1 MQGQGRKLVDSSNCN
16 SLHVHS
22 ISRRA
27 RNNCDSNIDPCAS
40 RRAAEEIKFIN
51 KLDKAE
57 PHARKRISIH
67 GAGGVKTDYVHPNAG
82 TTLGGEVQLKTTD
95 CHGEIQE
102 AITARAE
109 ASREAGR
116 ESVEAM
122 NTDQRTSTSCV
133 HDRNVNYNTFL
144 RPDQTPDGGHNV
156 TDSTRHVQTE
166 EASLRVTM

>member
-1 MQGQGRKLVDSSNCN
+1 LGCERRGATIRRRTSTRSPGQGGGVKGEV
-16 SLHVHS
+16 
-22 ISRRA
+22 
-27 RNNCDSNIDPCAS
+27 
-40 RRAAEEIKFIN
+40 E
-51 KLDKAE
+51 KAE
-57 PHARKRISIH
+57 PASCSAWTIPALLHWTSDPGTRKDHGTRN
-67 GAGGVKTDYVHPNAG
+67 GAGK
-82 TTLGGEVQLKTTD
+82 
-95 CHGEIQE
+95 EIQE

-144 RPDQTPDGGHNV
+144 RPDQTSDGGHNV